1 MTESV
6 PDGVAG
12 GLRDGGEDVVA
23 DEATAARQLAQLR
36 ADRAAMADRALQ
48 PWWYDVA
55 LGLLVFGLLS
65 VLAVGNPF
73 LTIGAVALF
82 GAGLRWLV
90 SAYQRI
96 TGFWVDGF
104 RAGPTRKA
112 AYVYLVVYA
121 LVVVPALVLELAF
134 DTSWPLVVAG
144 AVAGVTAAGTS
155 RWFGTL
161 YVRELRE
168 GL

>member
-1 MTESV
+1 MESQ
-6 PDGVAG
+6 GVD
-12 GLRDGGEDVVA
+12 RDD
-23 DEATAARQLAQLR
+23 AAAQLAALQ
-36 ADRAAMADRALQ
+36 ADRSAMADRALQ
-48 PWWYDVA
+48 PWWYDAA

-65 VLAVGNPF
+65 VVALGNPF
-73 LTIGAVALF
+73 VIVPAVALF

-104 RAGPTRKA
+104 RRGPTRKA
-112 AYVYLVVYA
+112 TNIFLVVYA
-121 LVVVPALVLELAF
+121 LAVIPALVLHLGF
-134 DTSWPLVVAG
+134 DMSWPLVVAG
-144 AVAGVTAAGTS
+144 AVAGVTAAATS
-155 RWFGTL
+155 RWFGAL